1 MVLILLILGAGLCV
15 EGSLVWLE
23 RPKSGSVVAV
33 GKEVGAEIGLSVNS
47 TCTEKRVCLRVS
59 RARGDDITVSEEE
72 SVNCFTVSVEE
83 ASLTRDAPLMSATRL
98 SFPAEGWYY
107 VEVKLYDGK
116 DPISSFAV
124 GLFAAV
130 EGLDNALKR
139 LGLAWDLGGGIG
151 WGVAGLQIALALA
164 DIGVQPVPLRAV
176 HGFEMTL
183 QQRQNM
189 RPTLRP
195 MSGGRVD
202 FPVVHALGRWG
213 ANGSLGSM
221 DAGEDEIWGTRNVG
235 LLFAETNDWS
245 ERDLEA
251 LGRFDAILA
260 GSSWCGHAV
269 EGAAARYD
277 RRLPPVDVFRQGIDP
292 SLFFPPTAVN
302 LQTTEAPPR
311 FKIFSGGKLEWRKG
325 HDIVIEAFKRFK
337 RIQPEARPQLVV
349 AWVNPW
355 QRSLATIHAAQY
367 THSAPN
373 ITVQQ
378 ERRSTTDIAHD
389 ALAIEEWL
397 AANGIPA
404 TDVLS
409 LPTLPHQALP
419 GVLRQVDVALFPN
432 RVEGGTNLVAM
443 EAIASAVPTV
453 LSANS
458 GHLDLIDTL
467 GDDIWCL
474 HKQAPANYYLPPQY
488 TAPDAAR
495 AAIGGAF
502 DSDPDEAAAAL
513 AHIFRNRP
521 RARASARAAASRM
534 HQSWTW
540 KHSLTHLVRAAFEVS
555 EIESLLLPH

>member
-1 MVLILLILGAGLCV
+1 MVRSLLILGAAWCV

-23 RPKSGSVVAV
+23 RPQSGSVVAV
-33 GKEVGAEIGLSVNS
+33 GEEVGAEIGLSVNS
-47 TCTEKRVCLRVS
+47 THKEKRLCLRVS
-59 RARGDDITVSEEE
+59 RARGDDVALSEKE
-72 SVNCFTVSVEE
+72 SVNCFTVSVDE
-83 ASLTRDAPLMSATRL
+83 ASLTRNAPLMSATRL
-98 SFPAEGWYY
+98 SFPMEGWYY
-107 VEVKLYDGK
+107 VEVKLYDGDK
-116 DPISSFAV
+116 PVSSFAV

-130 EGLDNALKR
+130 QGSDNAWKQ

-164 DIGVQPVPLRAV
+164 DVGVQPVPLRAV
-176 HGFEMTL
+176 HGFEMTF

-189 RPTLRP
+189 RPTLRTT
-195 MSGGRVD
+195 SSGRVD
-202 FPVVHALGRWG
+202 FPVLHALGRWG

-221 DAGEDEIWGTRNVG
+221 DDGDDEIWGTRNVG
-235 LLFAETNDWS
+235 LLFAETDDWNQ
-245 ERDLEA
+245 RDLEA

-260 GSSWCGHAV
+260 GSSWCGHGV
-269 EGAAARYD
+269 EAAAARYGY
-277 RRLPPVDVFRQGIDP
+277 RLPSIEVFRQGIDP

-302 LQTTEAPPR
+302 LPATEEPPR

-337 RIQPEARPQLVV
+337 RNHPEARPQLVV

-355 QRSLATIHAAQY
+355 QRSLATIHAAKY

-373 ITVQQ
+373 ITIQQ
-378 ERRSTTDIAHD
+378 VRRSTADIARD
-389 ALAIEEWL
+389 AHAIEEWL
-397 AANGIPA
+397 TVNGIPA
-404 TDVLS
+404 SDVLS

-458 GHLDLIDTL
+458 GHLDLIDAL
-467 GDDIWCL
+467 RDDIWCL
-474 HKQAPANYYLPPQY
+474 HKQAPAHYEVPPEY
-488 TAPDAAR
+488 TAPNAAR

-502 DSDPDEAAAAL
+502 ESDPDEAAAAL
-513 AHIFRNRP
+513 TYIFHNRP
-521 RARASARAAASRM
+521 RARAIARAAASRM
-534 HQSWTW
+534 HDSWTW
-540 KHSLTHLVRAAFEVS
+540 KHSLFHLVRAAFD
-555 EIESLLLPH
+555 IDGMGSLSNRH